1 MANYYGG
8 IPPAQPEHC
17 GNSAAHEKHSYW
29 ITQQDWFI
37 CTGNVV
43 PAEVQRAR
51 CGAEQNTANLPANNP
66 PHVCVDEDPDHWPD
80 TKHHDYSGDEW
91 DQPEPRHTVV
101 IP

>member
-1 MANYYGG
+1 VTVTDTPDDARWVDV
-8 IPPAQPEHC
+8 PD
-17 GNSAAHEKHSYW
+17 
-29 ITQQDWFI
+29 DWPGFPLP
-37 CTGNVV
+37 GDEPV
-43 PAEVQRAR
+43 R

-66 PHVCVDEDPDHWPD
+66 PHVCVDEDPDHWPR